1 MNLEGVCVGSK
12 TESIT
17 VRVLLAVGL
26 GVAVSSV
33 EKACHASP
41 SSTAPCPSWFFIQ
54 VHFLALSYWP
64 FLLATTNSA
73 TTSSSEGR
81 LSSLLIAWFDAS
93 SQ

>member
-17 VRVLLAVGL
+17 LRVLLAVGL

-54 VHFLALSYWP
+54 VHFLARGLSYWP
-64 FLLATTNSA
+64 P
-73 TTSSSEGR
+73 
-81 LSSLLIAWFDAS
+81 LIQPPPPPQRAG
-93 SQ
+93 